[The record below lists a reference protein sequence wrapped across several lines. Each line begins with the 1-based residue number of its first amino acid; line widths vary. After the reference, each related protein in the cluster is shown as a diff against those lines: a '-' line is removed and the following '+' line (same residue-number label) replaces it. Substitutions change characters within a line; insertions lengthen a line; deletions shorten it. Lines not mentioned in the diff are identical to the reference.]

1 VPQVHASERDLAP
14 TKPEAAPQ
22 ALHANSEIVPMTF
35 LHRASRLA
43 ISPLPAPTAWY
54 AVPLRLIIGFGFM
67 QHGYAKLAR
76 GPDDFVSLLHAMG
89 IPFDF
94 LLGWATIIVEI
105 VGGLL
110 VLLGA
115 LVPLA
120 TIPMVIVLL
129 VAIFTVHLP
138 NGFSSIKLQSFD
150 AAGAHFGQPGYET
163 DLLYLAGL
171 IALCIG
177 GAGPFSV
184 DGILLRFHRCFQPAQ
199 NDNHHCSRHGEGEK
213 ADLTSPSRSRQRISG
228 RQGRDGAD
236 PQRHRAL
243 AKEAQ

>member
-1 VPQVHASERDLAP
+1 
-14 TKPEAAPQ
+14 
-22 ALHANSEIVPMTF
+22 
-35 LHRASRLA
+35 
-43 ISPLPAPTAWY
+43 
-54 AVPLRLIIGFGFM
+54 
-67 QHGYAKLAR
+67 
-76 GPDDFVSLLHAMG
+76 MG

-94 LLGWATIIVEI
+94 LLGWATMIVEI

-110 VLLGA
+110 ILLGA

-171 IALCIG
+171 IALCLG

-184 DGILLRFHRCFQPAQ
+184 DGILLQFRLCLQPAQ
-199 NDNHHCSRHGEGEK
+199 NDNYHHRGRRGEAEK
-213 ADLTSPSRSRQRISG
+213 
-228 RQGRDGAD
+228 AD
-236 PQRHRAL
+236 PQRHRAV
-243 AKEAQ
+243 AEEAQ